1 MHDLL
6 TAEEASSQR
15 PATKFSGSDMTKHQ
29 ASRTPVFNG
38 PAGWSVILPPA
49 PPRAR
54 LEGATGCDIAIVG
67 GGFAGLSAARR
78 LRQIEPGLQ
87 VVILDAAR
95 ISEGGT
101 GRNSGFMIDL
111 PHELTSSDYA
121 GAGDNHDR
129 QITRLNRHAIGFAAE
144 AVRDYAI
151 PDGYFQRSGK
161 INAAASEAGMAANRS
176 YAEHLRQLGEA
187 HEILDAKVMREITGS
202 GYYHGGLHTPGTA
215 MLQPAGYVQ
224 GLAAGL
230 EREGVRI
237 YENSP
242 VLTIETAPQGWRLV
256 TAGGE
261 VRAQKVIMANN
272 GHLESFGFKRGRLM
286 HIMLNACMTEE
297 LDANALR
304 ALGGRECWGVTPADP
319 MGTTVRKIGPAQGG
333 NRIVIRQG
341 GYYRPNMQTS
351 AADLAR
357 VVRHMRRKF
366 DARFPM
372 LAGVRFEYCWSGHLC
387 LTTNAVSVMR
397 ELEPGLY
404 AACVQNGLGTARGT
418 LTGIGAAELA
428 CGQTSAITEFFTA
441 EAEPSRLPP
450 HPFDTIGANAYLR
463 WKEWQSRQE

>member
-1 MHDLL
+1 M
-6 TAEEASSQR
+6 S
-15 PATKFSGSDMTKHQ
+15 KYQ
-29 ASRTPVFNG
+29 AIRAPSFNG
-38 PAGWSVILPPA
+38 PAGWREILPPA
-49 PPRAR
+49 ASRAR
-54 LEGATGCDIAIVG
+54 LEGATGCDVAIVG

-78 LRQIEPGLQ
+78 LRQIEPGIQL
-87 VVILDAAR
+87 VILDAAR
-95 ISEGGT
+95 VSEGGT

-121 GAGDNHDR
+121 GSGDSHDR
-129 QITRLNRHAIGFAAE
+129 QITRLNRHAIDFAAE

-161 INAAASEAGMAANRS
+161 INAAGSEVGMAANRS
-176 YAEHLRQLGEA
+176 YAEHLRQLGEV
-187 HEILDAKVMREITGS
+187 HEALDAKALREITGLD
-202 GYYHGGLHTPGTA
+202 YYRGGLYTPGTA

-224 GLAAGL
+224 GFAAGL

-242 VLTIETAPQGWRLV
+242 VQTIETAPEGWRLV
-256 TAGGE
+256 TSGGE

-272 GHLESFGFKRGRLM
+272 GHLESFGFKPGRLM

-297 LDANALR
+297 LSADALR
-304 ALGGRECWGVTPADP
+304 KLGGKEAWGLTPADP
-319 MGTTVRKIGPAQGG
+319 MGTTVRRIGPAQGG
-333 NRIVIRQG
+333 DRIVIRQS

-357 VVRHMRRKF
+357 SVRLMREKF

-372 LAGVRFEYCWSGHLC
+372 LAGVRFEYSWSGHLC
-387 LTTNAVSVMR
+387 LSKNAVSVMR

-404 AACVQNGLGTARGT
+404 AACVCNGLGTTRST

-428 CGQTSAITEFFTA
+428 CGQTSAITEVFGA
-441 EAEPSRLPP
+441 EAEPSSLPP
-450 HPFDTIGANAYLR
+450 HPFDTIGANAYMR
-463 WKEWQSRQE
+463 WKEWQARLE